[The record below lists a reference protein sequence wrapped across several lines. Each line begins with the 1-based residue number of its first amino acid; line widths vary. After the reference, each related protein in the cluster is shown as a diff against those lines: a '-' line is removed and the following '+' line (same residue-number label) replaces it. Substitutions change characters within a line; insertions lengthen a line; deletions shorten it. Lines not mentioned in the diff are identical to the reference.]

1 MGLLLIN
8 KNLSLTVSFEANQIK
23 SNQIYL
29 FIYLLNSVQL
39 HVTFV
44 HRLHYKQIITSK
56 IKNKNNNDLI
66 VSELGSSK

>member
-23 SNQIYL
+23 SNL
-29 FIYLLNSVQL
+29 FIYLLNSAQL

-66 VSELGSSK
+66 VSKLGSSK